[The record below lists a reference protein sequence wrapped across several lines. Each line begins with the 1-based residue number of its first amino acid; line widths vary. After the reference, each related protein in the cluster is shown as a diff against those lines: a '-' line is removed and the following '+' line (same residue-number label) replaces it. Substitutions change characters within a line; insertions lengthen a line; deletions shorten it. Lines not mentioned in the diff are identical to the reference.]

1 LRTIPKVIHIIWI
14 GGDIPQRNRDCIV
27 TFPRLNPDWEV
38 NLWIDAN
45 QLLTGERRRQISD
58 QNGAQGLGRVSAA
71 QWQEVAQV
79 LGKKGGDAA
88 TIRYLEE
95 YLNQRGE
102 TLRGMRATQVNSI
115 INFCEENGIKLREVQ
130 RDLKMGKNA
139 AIYRR
144 ELVNRGAN
152 FGSAS
157 DILRIEILLQYG
169 GIYADTDVSCVSPL
183 GDIVWGVSRS
193 LLQTNKA
200 LFEAYASRNK
210 DATPAE
216 YRDPGDLWI
225 GNNLHLLVIL
235 QNTKL
240 VPADQGPKSWA
251 DLLDP
256 KWKGKIA
263 FTDPA
268 NSGSAY
274 ATVTMLVD
282 LWGGGDAGWKKVGE
296 LFRNLKVLNRSS
308 LVFQG
313 VGNGEYPLGISLE
326 YAGPLWA
333 SNGAP
338 VKVVYPSDGTTA
350 SMEGVGIVK
359 GGPNTDSAKA
369 FVDYI
374 NRKDVRETILKAT
387 FRRPTRGDLD
397 LAKLPGGLPPLSAVK
412 LVKYDEEGWTAK
424 RTKTMEQIKDVL
436 QDSR

>member
-1 LRTIPKVIHIIWI
+1 MFRRTFAAALPLALFAPPSRAQASKKLVVYTSNDSTLNDLVFAAFRSETGIEVEPVAA
-14 GGDIPQRNRDCIV
+14 GSGVVMR
-27 TFPRLNPDWEV
+27 RLQAEK
-38 NLWIDAN
+38 A
-45 QLLTGERRRQISD
+45 R
-58 QNGAQGLGRVSAA
+58 
-71 QWQEVAQV
+71 
-79 LGKKGGDAA
+79 
-88 TIRYLEE
+88 
-95 YLNQRGE
+95 
-102 TLRGMRATQVNSI
+102 
-115 INFCEENGIKLREVQ
+115 
-130 RDLKMGKNA
+130 
-139 AIYRR
+139 
-144 ELVNRGAN
+144 
-152 FGSAS
+152 
-157 DILRIEILLQYG
+157 
-169 GIYADTDVSCVSPL
+169 PL

-200 LFEAYASRNK
+200 LFEPYASKNR

-216 YRDPGDLWI
+216 FRDPDNLWI

-240 VPADQGPKSWA
+240 VPADGPKSWA

-282 LWGGGDAGWKKVGE
+282 LWGGGEAGWKKVAQ
-296 LFRNLKVLNRSS
+296 LFKNLKVLNRSS

-333 SNGAP
+333 QGGAP
-338 VKVVYPSDGTTA
+338 VKVVYPADGTTA
-350 SMEGVGIVK
+350 SMEGVAVIK
-359 GGPNTDSAKA
+359 GGPNTDNAKV

-374 NRKDVRETILKAT
+374 NAKAVREMILKAT
-387 FRRPTRGDLD
+387 FRRPTRSDLD
-397 LAKLPGGLPPLSAVK
+397 LSSLPGGLPPLSAVK
-412 LVKYDEEGWTAK
+412 LVNYDEKGWTEK
-424 RTKTMEQIKDVL
+424 RANTLEQIKDVI

>member
-1 LRTIPKVIHIIWI
+1 MKTSKIRWLVTLVSLVVALGA
-14 GGDIPQRNRDCIV
+14 GG
-27 TFPRLNPDWEV
+27 
-38 NLWIDAN
+38 
-45 QLLTGERRRQISD
+45 
-58 QNGAQGLGRVSAA
+58 AA
-71 QWQEVAQV
+71 QAQKKLVVYTSNESTLNDLVFGAFRKETGIEVEPV
-79 LGKKGGDAA
+79 AA
-88 TIRYLEE
+88 GSGVVIR
-95 YLNQRGE
+95 R
-102 TLRGMRATQVNSI
+102 
-115 INFCEENGIKLREVQ
+115 
-130 RDLKMGKNA
+130 
-139 AIYRR
+139 
-144 ELVNRGAN
+144 
-152 FGSAS
+152 
-157 DILRIEILLQYG
+157 LQ
-169 GIYADTDVSCVSPL
+169 AEKARPL
-183 GDIVWGVSRS
+183 GDIIWGVSRS

-296 LFRNLKVLNRSS
+296 LFKNLKVLNRAS

-326 YAGPLWA
+326 YAGYVWA

-338 VKVVYPSDGTTA
+338 LKVIYPSEGTVVA
-350 SMEGVGIVK
+350 MEGVAIVK
-359 GGPNTDSAKA
+359 GGPDPDSAKV
-369 FVDYI
+369 FVDFI
-374 NRKDVRETILKAT
+374 NRKDIRELIFTKT
-387 FRRPTRGDLD
+387 FRRPARQDLD
-397 LAKLPGGLPPLSAVK
+397 FSKLPGNMPPLSAIK
-412 LVKYDEEGWTAK
+412 IAPYDEAGWTAK
-424 RTKTMEQIKDVL
+424 RPATMARIQEIVEKT
-436 QDSR
+436 R

>member
-1 LRTIPKVIHIIWI
+1 MKMSRLS
-14 GGDIPQRNRDCIV
+14 GLV
-27 TFPRLNPDWEV
+27 TL
-38 NLWIDAN
+38 AS
-45 QLLTGERRRQISD
+45 LLGSLFA
-58 QNGAQGLGRVSAA
+58 GSAA
-71 QWQEVAQV
+71 LAQKKLVVYTANESTLNDLVFKSFTQETGIQV
-79 LGKKGGDAA
+79 EPVTAGSGVL
-88 TIRYLEE
+88 
-95 YLNQRGE
+95 
-102 TLRGMRATQVNSI
+102 V
-115 INFCEENGIKLREVQ
+115 
-130 RDLKMGKNA
+130 
-139 AIYRR
+139 RR
-144 ELVNRGAN
+144 LQAEKAHPL
-152 FGSAS
+152 S
-157 DILRIEILLQYG
+157 DIL
-169 GIYADTDVSCVSPL
+169 
-183 GDIVWGVSRS
+183 WGVNRS

-200 LFEAYASRNK
+200 LFSAYASKNR

-240 VPADQGPKSWA
+240 VPADQGPKTWA

-296 LFRNLKVLNRSS
+296 LFRNMKVLNRSS

-338 VKVVYPSDGTTA
+338 MKTVYPADGTSA
-350 SMEGVGIVK
+350 AMEGVAIIK
-359 GGPNTDSAKA
+359 GGPNPDSAKA
-369 FVDYI
+369 YVDYI
-374 NRKDVRETILKAT
+374 NRKDVREMILKAT
-387 FRRPTRGDLD
+387 FRRPTRSDLD
-397 LAKLPGGLPPLSAVK
+397 LSSLPGNLPPLSAVK
-412 LVKYDEEGWTAK
+412 IIPYDEEGWTAK
-424 RTKTMEQIKDVL
+424 RGPTLEKIKDII